1 MLSNVHLRLARAYLI
16 TVKLKLEPQAPKC
29 DGVFM
34 MDYCLWVLEF
44 WRHEFEMIS
53 WGLIISFPFLW
64 VLIWSHFFFFPVLC
78 LKISFWC
85 FETQPECP
93 SKIINNFSMPFLK
106 PLLLHLALGDN
117 KDWHSSDVELR
128 LVLCPTA
135 DGKTSGQKL
144 WSHCSQC
151 PGCICLYDTERI
163 LFRAVTAGF
172 QKH

>member
-1 MLSNVHLRLARAYLI
+1 M
-16 TVKLKLEPQAPKC
+16 
-29 DGVFM
+29 G
-34 MDYCLWVLEF
+34 
-44 WRHEFEMIS
+44 
-53 WGLIISFPFLW
+53 FLW
-64 VLIWSHFFFFPVLC
+64 WTIASECLSFGGMSLRWFHEVWLFLFPSPECWFGPIFSFFPVLC

-106 PLLLHLALGDN
+106 PLLLHLALGDY

-135 DGKTSGQKL
+135 DGKTLGQKL